1 MCSDWFLSYHFA
13 IQAIRHRS
21 GSFALGTQG
30 RKECRHAL
38 TEEYSSGV
46 EDIRDR
52 EGAGQSEANEQ
63 TKWLLQVPSERSRG
77 CVCVGVCLVECVVDE
92 VRC

>member
-13 IQAIRHRS
+13 IQAIRHRP

-38 TEEYSSGV
+38 IEEYSSGV

-52 EGAGQSEANEQ
+52 EGAN
-63 TKWLLQVPSERSRG
+63 K
-77 CVCVGVCLVECVVDE
+77 
-92 VRC
+92 